1 MIILIERWYV
11 GGAAKLRSFRTRNPP
26 FSCPFPPAD
35 LVKGSEPKI
44 RNAKMSCHVSTF
56 LIRQQVGHFSAPRGS
71 HPRPG
76 THFDPFP
83 NSAEGILVP
92 SGSSFNYGRF
102 GLNIVIA
109 GKPPRESPEHF
120 LFAISR
126 QYRDCMMV
134 VADPLPPPGF
144 TLAIIGC
151 GE

>member
-1 MIILIERWYV
+1 M
-11 GGAAKLRSFRTRNPP
+11 KQQRSLEAFAPEKPP
-26 FSCPFPPAD
+26 SLLPAPFLPAD

-44 RNAKMSCHVSTF
+44 RSAKMSSHVALPTF

-71 HPRPG
+71 RTPG
-76 THFDPFP
+76 AHFDAFP

-126 QYRDCMMV
+126 QYRDCMMA